1 MGNKQLSIGILL
13 GIIISGAFYAVFL
26 KSPSEDASPSVT
38 NPSPAVINSPSASV
52 TSGVAASA
60 AAPDRAPRSESASP
74 SMVDQLFADGRSNL
88 VLPTGSA
95 FELAVN
101 AVERNG
107 GVEQIF
113 ATVDPNGQPG
123 FGLITV
129 KNQQVVGTFNTP
141 EGVYEMFGTRDNVQI
156 KRASE
161 IDGPRRQGTDFMI
174 RPGGTALSL
183 PRDGKTIDIQIQ

>member
-52 TSGVAASA
+52 ASGVAASS
-60 AAPDRAPRSESASP
+60 AAPDRAPRSESAST
-74 SMVDQLFADGRSNL
+74 SMVDQLFAHGRSNL